1 MLADTFHGAE
11 STTGYPLIVAK
22 TPSRDPLL
30 VRALRREPV
39 ERTPVWFM
47 RQAGRSLPE
56 YRALRERHSFF
67 DLAGTPDLCAEV
79 TLQPVRRHDVD
90 AAVLFADIMTPVL
103 GMGIDVQLVEG
114 VGPVVDQP
122 IRTLADVAR
131 LRVPD
136 PEEAFAPVLEAV
148 RLVRAE
154 LPADKAVIGFCG
166 GPFTVAGY
174 LVEGRPSRELPL
186 TKQLMLA
193 EPAVWDALLEKLT
206 ETFAAYVAAKA
217 RAGADAIQLFDSW
230 VGLLSVDQYRRHVA
244 RFSERIL
251 SASPVPTIHFGTGA
265 THLLAELAAA
275 GGDGIGLDWREP
287 LDRGWARVPDRSV
300 QGNLDPA
307 AVLCPWDVVASEA
320 AEVLESAGGRPG
332 HVFNL
337 GHGVLPQTDP
347 DTLTRLVEFVH
358 EHTDVE
364 VAA

>member
-1 MLADTFHGAE
+1 MLAGTFHGAE
-11 STTGYPLIVAK
+11 STTGYPLAVVE
-22 TPSRDPLL
+22 PLL

-67 DLAGTPDLCAEV
+67 DLAGTPELCAEA
-79 TLQPVRRHDVD
+79 TLQPVRRHGVD

-103 GMGIDVQLVEG
+103 GMGIDVDLVEG
-114 VGPVVDQP
+114 VGPVVERP
-122 IRTLADVAR
+122 IRTMADVER
-131 LRVPD
+131 LRIPD
-136 PEEAFAPVLEAV
+136 PEEAFVPVLEAV

-154 LPADKAVIGFCG
+154 LGAEKALVGFCG

-174 LVEGRPSRELPL
+174 LIEGRPSRELPQ
-186 TKQLMLA
+186 TKRLMLA
-193 EPAVWDALLEKLT
+193 EPSVWDALLEKLT
-206 ETFAAYVAAKA
+206 KTFAAYVVAKA
-217 RAGADAIQLFDSW
+217 HAGADVIQLFDSW

-251 SASPVPTIHFGTGA
+251 AAAPVPTIHFGTGT
-265 THLLAELAAA
+265 THLLAELARA
-275 GGDGIGLDWREP
+275 GGDGIGLDWRVP
-287 LDRGWARVPDRSV
+287 LDEGWGRVPHRAV

-307 AVLCPWDVVASEA
+307 TALCPWEVVAREA
-320 AEVLESAGGRPG
+320 AEVLRQAGGRPG

-337 GHGVLPQTDP
+337 GHGVLPDTDP
-347 DTLTRLVEFVH
+347 DTLTRLVELVH
-358 EHTDVE
+358 ERTAAE